1 MPRKVVII
9 ADPGIDTTFAI
20 ALALHDPNLEV
31 IGLLPCAGNISS
43 EQATQNVHIL
53 TDVLDPRK
61 WPRVAAAIPVQYEM
75 DGTSSHGPSGFGD
88 LQLPVSMRNPPPP
101 ADKVLVELIREHPRD
116 LSIICLG
123 PCTTLAHAL
132 IRDREWPNLIERLVI
147 VGGAHREAGNVGP
160 AAEFHLWLDPEAVNS
175 VIRTEVN
182 PVLIPLDVTR
192 KLILS
197 PTEIF
202 DLPNPSSKTS
212 SFLKQIVPFA
222 LRASMNQY
230 GIEGLH
236 LKDVLGVAAVAL
248 PGCISTLPR
257 YVEVETKGE
266 HTRGMSVV
274 DERRNPAGKPNVQLG
289 VGAAI
294 GEIRQYIDRTLKAA
308 N

>member
-1 MPRKVVII
+1 MSRKVVII

-31 IGLLPCAGNISS
+31 VGLLPCAGNVSAD
-43 EQATQNVHIL
+43 QATQNVHIL

-61 WPRVAAAIPVQYEM
+61 WPRVASAIPVQYEM

-88 LQLPVSMRNPPPP
+88 LQLPVSTRNPPQPS
-101 ADKVLVELIREHPRD
+101 DKVLVELVREFPREV
-116 LSIICLG
+116 SVICLG
-123 PCTTLAHAL
+123 PCTTLSHAL
-132 IRDREWPNLIERLVI
+132 IRDREWVKLVDKLVI
-147 VGGAHREAGNVGP
+147 IGGAHREPGNVGP
-160 AAEFHLWLDPEAVNS
+160 VAEFHLWLDPEAANNT
-175 VIRTEVN
+175 IHADFN
-182 PVLIPLDVTR
+182 PILIPLDVTR

-202 DLPNPSSKTS
+202 DLPNPTSKTS
-212 SFLKQIVPFA
+212 TFLRQIVPFA

-236 LKDVLGVAAVAL
+236 LKDVLGIAAVAL
-248 PGCISTLPR
+248 PGSVSTTPKF
-257 YVEVETKGE
+257 VEIETKGE
-266 HTRGMSVV
+266 LTRGMSVV
-274 DERRNPAGKPNVQLG
+274 DERRNSAGKPNVQLA

-294 GEIRQYIDRTLKAA
+294 GEIRQYIDRTLKTA